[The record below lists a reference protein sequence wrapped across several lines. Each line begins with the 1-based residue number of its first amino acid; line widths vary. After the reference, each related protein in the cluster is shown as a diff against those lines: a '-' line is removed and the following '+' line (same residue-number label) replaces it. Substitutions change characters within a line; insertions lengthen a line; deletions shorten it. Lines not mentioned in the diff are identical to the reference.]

1 MTRLHKN
8 NILSGGKSSWWHH
21 GWQYCLSNQNC
32 VTSLGWRLTW
42 AGYCTCFHTSY
53 VEKKMNICLV
63 FILNVEI
70 SNPPPTHFS
79 VEVHSFFYFWRVW
92 NENQMKKNFL
102 LLKANIRKNLFYFC
116 LSLFLLFPTVIAII
130 FSPWCFFSPLNK
142 YVCFY
147 SFNLIMYPSPQKIW
161 AKLFL
166 MMLKVMILLSFLKR
180 SMEMQSMFVATVN
193 IPEAGVFPDTQERLS
208 GS

>member
-1 MTRLHKN
+1 MAKAAGGIMGGSTALATKTALPLLVGDWRGQGIAHAFTHLCRKKN
-8 NILSGGKSSWWHH
+8 EYMSSFYSQC
-21 GWQYCLSNQNC
+21 GNFY
-32 VTSLGWRLTW
+32 
-42 AGYCTCFHTSY
+42 
-53 VEKKMNICLV
+53 
-63 FILNVEI
+63 
-70 SNPPPTHFS
+70 PPTHFS

-147 SFNLIMYPSPQKIW
+147 SFNLIMYPSSPKNLSKIVSHD
-161 AKLFL
+161 AEGNDI
-166 MMLKVMILLSFLKR
+166 VIIS
-180 SMEMQSMFVATVN
+180 
-193 IPEAGVFPDTQERLS
+193 
-208 GS
+208 